1 MMMGQAIG
9 AVVQAAAVANHEEP
23 GDYTGEDG
31 LLYCGKCHTPKQVR
45 IASVFLKRD
54 APLPC
59 MCKCKSEAWDREK
72 QNKARLEHY
81 ERAVSSQLVRI
92 DNRSVREWT
101 FERDDGKNQDISSLA
116 RKYVDDW
123 KLYRDKG
130 QGLLLWGNVG
140 TGKSYMAACISNAL
154 RERQIPTLFTSF
166 GAIIKSVSNFDIDK
180 NQFFRDFGKFDL
192 IVLDDLGAERN
203 SAFALEQVFDVIDS
217 RVQSG
222 LPMIVTTNLTVS
234 ELKHPESRSY
244 QRIYDRLLQV
254 CTPVNFC
261 GHSRRKVQAE
271 QNVKEMKSRMRA

>member
-1 MMMGQAIG
+1 MMGQAIG

-154 RERQIPTLFTSF
+154 RERQIPTLFIAEILFS
-166 GAIIKSVSNFDIDK
+166 KST
-180 NQFFRDFGKFDL
+180 
-192 IVLDDLGAERN
+192 
-203 SAFALEQVFDVIDS
+203 DS
-217 RVQSG
+217 KADSG
-222 LPMIVTTNLTVS
+222 LSEYQSEDGIQGPEQRNRAAFLLPAMSVAGTGTERIGVT
-234 ELKHPESRSY
+234 ER
-244 QRIYDRLLQV
+244 
-254 CTPVNFC
+254 
-261 GHSRRKVQAE
+261 
-271 QNVKEMKSRMRA
+271 